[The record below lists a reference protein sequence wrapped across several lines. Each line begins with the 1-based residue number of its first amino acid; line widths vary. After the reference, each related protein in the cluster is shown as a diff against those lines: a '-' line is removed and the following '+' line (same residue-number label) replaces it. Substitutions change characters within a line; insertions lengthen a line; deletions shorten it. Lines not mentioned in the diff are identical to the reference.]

1 MTDGVNKSLLSAT
14 LSNEKGH
21 VVCNLTFIIPSRA
34 TLHIMLSTVYQSSDS
49 PVEVT
54 GTISNLTPPGKH
66 GFHIHEFGDT
76 TNGCTSAGSHFNPAK
91 KNHGGPQDAERHV
104 GDLGNVEVG
113 DDGVATIKITD
124 SQLQLTGPNSI
135 VGRAVVVHAGE
146 DDLGKGGFEDSLT
159 TGHAGGRLACGVI
172 GITKQA

>member
-1 MTDGVNKSLLSAT
+1 MSLKAVCVLVGET
-14 LSNEKGH
+14 VKGT
-21 VVCNLTFIIPSRA
+21 VTFTQA
-34 TLHIMLSTVYQSSDS
+34 SSDS

-113 DDGVATIKITD
+113 DDGVATINITD

>member
-1 MTDGVNKSLLSAT
+1 MSVKAVCVLVGETV
-14 LSNEKGH
+14 KGT
-21 VVCNLTFIIPSRA
+21 VTFTQA
-34 TLHIMLSTVYQSSDS
+34 SSDS

-54 GTISNLTPPGKH
+54 GTISNLKPPGKH

-76 TNGCTSAGSHFNPAK
+76 TNGCTSAGGHFNPAK
-91 KNHGGPQDAERHV
+91 KNHGGPQDEERHV

-113 DDGVATIKITD
+113 EDGEANIKITD

-135 VGRAVVVHAGE
+135 IGRAVVVHAGE
-146 DDLGKGGFEDSLT
+146 DDLGKGGFDDSLT

-172 GITKQA
+172 GVTKQ